1 MRSIYALINSA
12 FAGDPIT
19 AVEATRILR
28 YMQHQ
33 KRVDAWLMRDSSPA
47 DRERAD
53 GADIGDGF
61 MSYRAMILR
70 DLRKFTVPEL
80 RQVVRTQL
88 VMLGMFCELQAASSG
103 GQDRRRRQA
112 VQAARQMQQR
122 DAKSPIVPRHDRGDQ
137 GTTSG
142 HHERR
147 RRRPTVSAR
156 HRSRFFVGFRG
167 WEAQGRRHHTTHP
180 PGTKTNR
187 SQAALTP
194 VFLSFTPLLCE
205 TGRRSFRVTVIQ
217 KDGRCVVAKWDWSV
231 V

>member
-103 GQDRRRRQA
+103 GQDRQRRQA
-112 VQAARQMQQR
+112 VQAARQS
-122 DAKSPIVPRHDRGDQ
+122 A
-137 GTTSG
+137 TT
-142 HHERR
+142 RR
-147 RRRPTVSAR
+147 TEARSFLDTIAAIKARRPAITSDVDAAQRYLRDTDPDFSSGSKAGKRKVAVITRRIRRAR
-156 HRSRFFVGFRG
+156 
-167 WEAQGRRHHTTHP
+167 
-180 PGTKTNR
+180 TKT
-187 SQAALTP
+187 
-194 VFLSFTPLLCE
+194 
-205 TGRRSFRVTVIQ
+205 GYKRR
-217 KDGRCVVAKWDWSV
+217 
-231 V
+231 